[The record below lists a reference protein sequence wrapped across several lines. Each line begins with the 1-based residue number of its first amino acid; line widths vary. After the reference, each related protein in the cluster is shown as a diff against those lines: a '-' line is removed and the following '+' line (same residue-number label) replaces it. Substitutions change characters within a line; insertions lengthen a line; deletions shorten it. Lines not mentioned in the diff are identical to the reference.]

1 MFNKK
6 IHRHIT
12 AIFGYALI
20 TLSTTVFAETI
31 LIKNATIY
39 DGNTNKPYE
48 GNVLIDGKIIKKVS
62 PNDMQGDFIIDAS
75 GKIVTPG
82 FIATDTNIGIVEIG
96 ALSVTRDDSS
106 EIYKIGFSIYDAF
119 NPNSTLIP
127 WNRSNGITSAL
138 TIPQNTS
145 SPIGGLGSYFVLDG
159 ELSITGEK
167 DMVMTGSVGGSSNHS
182 RSETFAVIDDL
193 LSFAKS
199 INQKDLDTDVDISEL
214 IDESPIAEFME
225 LHPRDVRALF
235 RLVNDDLPLV
245 MKAHRASD
253 LLKLV
258 EMKKKYNLNMIIMG
272 AQEAHLV
279 KDIIAKNDIPLI
291 INPINNIPGSFD
303 ELASNIKM
311 ASILEKA
318 GIELMFTAPR
328 SHNFHLIRQGA
339 GVAVAHG
346 MSYEI
351 AIKGLTSIP
360 AKVFGIENR
369 GEIKSGNYADII
381 IWDADP
387 LEPSSMP
394 EYVFI
399 NGENMNLTTRST
411 RLRDRYTSDPDKPN
425 TYRD

>member
-1 MFNKK
+1 MINKK
-6 IHRHIT
+6 IHQFIT
-12 AIFGYALI
+12 FGYVLIALN
-20 TLSTTVFAETI
+20 TNVFAETI

-39 DGNTNKPYE
+39 DGNINKPYE
-48 GNVLIDGKIIKKVS
+48 GHVLIDGKIIKKVS
-62 PNDMQGDFIIDAS
+62 TNDMQGDFIIDAS

-82 FIATDTNIGIVEIG
+82 LIATDTNIGIVEIG

-106 EIYKIGFSIYDAF
+106 EIYKIGFSIYDAY

-145 SPIGGLGSYFVLDG
+145 SPIGGLGSFFVLDG
-159 ELSITGEK
+159 ELNITGKK
-167 DMVMTGSVGGSSNHS
+167 DMVMTGSVGGDSNHS
-182 RSETFAVIDDL
+182 RSEMYAVIDDL

-199 INQKDLDTDVDISEL
+199 INQKDLSTDTNISEL
-214 IDESPIAEFME
+214 IDSSTIAEFME
-225 LHPRDVRALF
+225 LHPRDVIALYK
-235 RLVNDDLPLV
+235 LVNNNLPLV

-258 EMKKKYNLNMIIMG
+258 EIKKKYNLNLIIMG
-272 AQEAHLV
+272 AQEANLV
-279 KDIIAKNDIPLI
+279 KDTIAKNKIPLI

-311 ASILEKA
+311 AGMLEKA
-318 GIELMFTAPR
+318 DIELMFTAPR

-339 GVAVAHG
+339 GVSVANG
-346 MSYEI
+346 MSYET
-351 AIKGLTSIP
+351 AIRGLSSTP
-360 AKVFGIENR
+360 AKVFGLEKR
-369 GEIKSGNYADII
+369 GEIKSGNFADII

-399 NGENMNLTTRST
+399 NGKSIDLTTRSA
-411 RLRDRYTSDPDKPN
+411 RLRDRYTTDPEKPN
-425 TYRD
+425 TYRN

>member
-1 MFNKK
+1 MIYKK
-6 IHRHIT
+6 IHLFLVI
-12 AIFGYALI
+12 AFGYALI
-20 TLSTTVFAETI
+20 IFSPNTFAETI
-31 LIKNATIY
+31 MIKNATIY
-39 DGNTNKPYE
+39 DGNKNKSYI
-48 GNVLIDGKIIKKVS
+48 GNILIDGEVIKRVS
-62 PNDMQGDFIIDAS
+62 SSDMQGDFIIDAS

-82 FIATDTNIGIVEIG
+82 LIATDTNIGIVEIG

-138 TIPQNTS
+138 TIPENTS
-145 SPIGGLGSYFVLDG
+145 SPIGGLGSFFVLDG
-159 ELSITGEK
+159 ELDITGEK

-182 RSETFAVIDDL
+182 RSETYAVIDDL
-193 LSFAKS
+193 LSFAQS
-199 INQKDLDTDVDISEL
+199 INQKDLNTDADIAEL
-214 IDESPIAEFME
+214 IDDSPIAEFME
-225 LHPRDVRALF
+225 LHPRDVKALF
-235 RLVNDDLPLV
+235 KLINNNLPLI

-258 EMKKKYNLNMIIMG
+258 EMKKKYNLNLIIMG
-272 AQEAHLV
+272 AQEAHMV
-279 KDIIAKNDIPLI
+279 KDVIAKNDIPLI

-311 ASILEKA
+311 ASRLEKA

-339 GVAVAHG
+339 GVAVANG
-346 MSYEI
+346 MAYET
-351 AIKGLTSIP
+351 AIKGLTSTP
-360 AKVFGIENR
+360 AKVFGLNNR

-381 IWDADP
+381 IWDSDP

-394 EYVFI
+394 EFIFI
-399 NGENMNLTTRST
+399 NGESMNLTTRSS
-411 RLRDRYTSDPDKPN
+411 RLRDRYTSDPEKPN
-425 TYRD
+425 TYRN

>member
-1 MFNKK
+1 MINKK
-6 IHRHIT
+6 IHQFIT
-12 AIFGYALI
+12 FGYVLIALN
-20 TLSTTVFAETI
+20 TNVFAETI

-48 GNVLIDGKIIKKVS
+48 GHVLIDGKIIKKVS
-62 PNDMQGDFIIDAS
+62 TNDMQGDFIIDAS

-82 FIATDTNIGIVEIG
+82 LIATDTNIGIVEIG

-106 EIYKIGFSIYDAF
+106 EIYKIGFSIYDAY

-145 SPIGGLGSYFVLDG
+145 SPIGGLGSFFVLDG
-159 ELSITGEK
+159 ELNITGKK
-167 DMVMTGSVGGSSNHS
+167 DMVMTGSVGGDSNHS
-182 RSETFAVIDDL
+182 RSEMYAVIDDL

-199 INQKDLDTDVDISEL
+199 INQKDLSTDTNISEL
-214 IDESPIAEFME
+214 IDSSTIAEFME
-225 LHPRDVRALF
+225 LHPRDVIALYK
-235 RLVNDDLPLV
+235 LVNNNLPLV

-258 EMKKKYNLNMIIMG
+258 EIKKKYNLNLIIMG
-272 AQEAHLV
+272 AQEANLV
-279 KDIIAKNDIPLI
+279 KDTIAKNKIPLI

-311 ASILEKA
+311 AGMLEKA
-318 GIELMFTAPR
+318 DIELMFTAPR

-339 GVAVAHG
+339 GVAVANG
-346 MSYEI
+346 MSYET
-351 AIKGLTSIP
+351 AIRGLSSTP
-360 AKVFGIENR
+360 AKVFGLEKR
-369 GEIKSGNYADII
+369 GEIKSGNFADII

-399 NGENMNLTTRST
+399 NGKSIDLTTRSA
-411 RLRDRYTSDPDKPN
+411 RLRDRYTTDPEKPN
-425 TYRD
+425 TYRN